1 MNRYIED
8 LHRGFAT
15 AEKAL
20 FDLVTRAT
28 GQEPA
33 RSEKIVGGYENEVHC
48 IETRQS
54 LYWKDQANWDLS
66 KKCGGWKLAEL
77 SVCRCLKFCF

>member
-1 MNRYIED
+1 MNRYVED

-33 RSEKIVGGYENEVHC
+33 RSEKVEDGYENEVHC
-48 IETRQS
+48 IETRQTI
-54 LYWKDQANWDLS
+54 YCKDQAARRI
-66 KKCGGWKLAEL
+66 GI
-77 SVCRCLKFCF
+77 